1 MTRTPGAPRPHPH
14 TQNVMSLDNGR
25 FFTARRRVVPP
36 NVHLVPPYN
45 PELNP
50 VERVRQHLKD
60 ALGFAFYPTL
70 ADLL

>member
-1 MTRTPGAPRPHPH
+1 MI
-14 TQNVMSLDNGR
+14 LDNGR